1 MTVRRP
7 TASAPLALSHPRPL
21 WSEQAPQDWWQA
33 VVDSLDALA
42 SQAPAAMAAVRSI
55 GLSGQMLGVTLLDA
69 ADTPIRPAL
78 LWNDGR
84 ASAECADLHRCVA
97 DFADIV
103 GCRAMPGFSAPKLL
117 WLSRHEPDAMARAR
131 RILLTKDYIR
141 LRADRRCRQ
150 RPRRR
155 LGDAADGYRPRR
167 LA

>member
-7 TASAPLALSHPRPL
+7 MASAPLALSHPLPL

-42 SQAPAAMAAVRSI
+42 SQAPAAMAAVRGI

-84 ASAECADLHRCVA
+84 ASAECADLHRCLQTSPTSSAVA
-97 DFADIV
+97 P
-103 GCRAMPGFSAPKLL
+103 CRA
-117 WLSRHEPDAMARAR
+117 SR
-131 RILLTKDYIR
+131 
-141 LRADRRCRQ
+141 
-150 RPRRR
+150 RPSCC
-155 LGDAADGYRPRR
+155 GCSDTNPTP
-167 LA
+167 